1 MIEALDLAPSDQV
14 LLLDVTDLEL
24 VAAVARHL
32 TNGLVVGLGDPDF
45 VFLARRATRD
55 LDNVMFHSTTPD
67 EIPFR
72 DGFFTVIV
80 CGATGEA
87 GLSREAQRVLASNGR
102 ICMLDPSRRPL

>member
-32 TNGLVVGLGDPDF
+32 TNGLVVGLGDSDF
-45 VFLARRATRD
+45 VLLARRATRD

-80 CGATGEA
+80 CGTTGE
-87 GLSREAQRVLASNGR
+87 GVSREVQRVLAPNGR
-102 ICMLDPSRRPL
+102 ICTLDPSRRPL